1 MEDNQD
7 NAQDHEEDK
16 KDDTSDES
24 SRWNFKIYKHSSK
37 NKCFKIKQ
45 VENSVVYNVNIL
57 KWNSLNE
64 TLIIF
69 FIPESLQNKH

>member
-1 MEDNQD
+1 MIVISFIDDKGTRELTPEVEDNQD

-45 VENSVVYNVNIL
+45 V
-57 KWNSLNE
+57 
-64 TLIIF
+64 
-69 FIPESLQNKH
+69 